1 VGLTEPVFYAACNR
15 ISLSPLEQNK
25 AKHTPQKKQPTAR
38 ETSEY
43 TSKACKQTGLKS

>member
-25 AKHTPQKKQPTAR
+25 AKHTPQKKQPTQQERLQSTLAR
-38 ETSEY
+38 R
-43 TSKACKQTGLKS
+43 ANRLA